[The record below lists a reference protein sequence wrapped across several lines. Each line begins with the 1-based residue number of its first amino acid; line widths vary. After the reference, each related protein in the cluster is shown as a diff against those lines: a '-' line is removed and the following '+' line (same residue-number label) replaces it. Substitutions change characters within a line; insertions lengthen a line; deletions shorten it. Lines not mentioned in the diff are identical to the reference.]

1 MSDKR
6 YTKEPRRDILCI
18 DMKSF
23 YASIE
28 CVENGW
34 PPLETM
40 LVVMSNAENTGG
52 LVLAS
57 SPAAK
62 ERLGI
67 SNVTRKFDL
76 PNHPDLKIVPP
87 RMALYI
93 KKNMQI
99 AEIIRRFAADEDF
112 YCYSVDEFFIDI
124 TESYQLFGKTV
135 YEVARLIKD
144 TILSET
150 NLYCTIGIGDNPLLA
165 KVALDIEAKHNQDF
179 IATWR
184 YEDVPETLWKI
195 SPMTEMWGIGHRTA
209 KTLNKM
215 GITSVYELAQ
225 TDQYRMKERLGML
238 GEQLWAHAWGI
249 DRSRLAERYTPV
261 EKSYN
266 NSQVLME
273 DYTKREDIEVVLR
286 EMADQVAAR
295 LRKHHCQTECIH
307 LFVGFANEDQDGERH
322 FSRQMKIPM
331 TNQSHELANYCL
343 ILFHKHWRGQTLRH
357 LGLTYSKLVYH
368 TDIQLDLFSEPDEQ
382 IVNQRLDSLV
392 DTIRQRYGYAALL
405 HANSL
410 LPGGTAVARSSLVGG
425 HAGGLE
431 GLQ

>member
-6 YTKEPRRDILCI
+6 YAKEPRRDILCI

-28 CVENGW
+28 CVAHQW
-34 PPLETM
+34 HPLETM

-52 LVLAS
+52 LILAS

-67 SNVTRKFDL
+67 TNVMRKFDL
-76 PNHPDLKIVPP
+76 PKHPDLKIVPP

-93 KKNMQI
+93 KKNMEI
-99 AEIIRRFAADEDF
+99 AEIIRRFAADDDF

-124 TESYQLFGKTV
+124 THSYHLFGKSV
-135 YEVARLIKD
+135 YEVACLIKE
-144 TILSET
+144 TILAET
-150 NLYCTIGIGDNPLLA
+150 QLYCTIGIGDNPLLA

-179 IATWR
+179 IATWH
-184 YEDVPETLWKI
+184 YEDVPNTLWQI
-195 SPMTEMWGIGHRTA
+195 SPMTDMWGIGQRTA
-209 KTLNKM
+209 KTLEKM
-215 GITSVYELAQ
+215 GITSIYDLAQ
-225 TDQYRMKERLGML
+225 TDQSRLKERLGMI
-238 GEQLWAHAWGI
+238 GEQLWAHAWGV
-249 DRSRLAERYTPV
+249 DRSLLSQRYTPV

-273 DYTKREDIEVVLR
+273 DYAKREDIEVVIR

-295 LRKHHCQTECIH
+295 LRKHHCQTACIH
-307 LFVGFANEDQDGERH
+307 LFVGFANEDQDGQRY
-322 FSRQMKIPM
+322 FSRQMKVPI
-331 TNQSHELANYCL
+331 TNQSHELGNYCL
-343 ILFHKHWRGQTLRH
+343 ILFHKFWRGQTIRH
-357 LGLTYSKLVYH
+357 LGLTYTKLVYH
-368 TDIQLDLFSEPDEQ
+368 TDVQLDLFSEPTEQ
-382 IVNQRLDSLV
+382 LTNQRLDSLV
-392 DTIRQRYGYAALL
+392 DTIRQRYGYTSLL